1 MKEDRGAERPWAK
14 PTYNA
19 QTGTEGQFI
28 VGYSVHNKSSDP
40 ICLIEH
46 LDGLKQLPKK
56 VVADA
61 AYGSEENYDYLQKH
75 ELENYIKYPTFY
87 QDTHH
92 YRNPEIIRKHQFRSD
107 HFDYDPESDQ
117 FICPEK
123 KRLSYLYTSK
133 YKTANGYES
142 ERRHYEC
149 SECKDCPL
157 KPQCTKA
164 KGNRQIQVSF
174 RLIEFRKQA
183 RENLTSE
190 LGKELRAKRSVE
202 VETVFEH
209 IKHNMSFRR
218 FHLRGLKKVNT
229 EWGLVCI
236 AHNMQKLAG

>member
-1 MKEDRGAERPWAK
+1 M
-14 PTYNA
+14 
-19 QTGTEGQFI
+19 
-28 VGYSVHNKSSDP
+28 
-40 ICLIEH
+40 
-46 LDGLKQLPKK
+46 
-56 VVADA
+56 VADA

-75 ELENYIKYPTFY
+75 ELENYVKYPTFY

-92 YRNPEIIRKHQFRSD
+92 YRNTEIIRKHQFRSD
-107 HFDYDPESDQ
+107 HFEYDPENDQ

-157 KPQCTKA
+157 KPQCTKT
-164 KGNRQIQVSF
+164 KGNRRIQVSF

-183 RENLTSE
+183 RENLTSD

-202 VETVFEH
+202 VETVFGH

-229 EWGLVCI
+229 EWGLVSI